1 MKTIIVHGGTGSFKS
16 DKDFDE
22 HRRGVE
28 EAVIHGYSTLEER
41 NSSEEAVIAAVSKME
56 ENPTF
61 NCGRGSVLNYNGQIE
76 MDAAIMDNNLNA
88 GAVSGLKRI
97 LHPIM
102 VARAVMEQTDHVLL
116 AGAELE
122 EFVKVLEFP
131 RDDTLV
137 VPHRYQQWKAELERI
152 ERGEKT
158 RFGKSISLARKAK
171 EYHSTCGAVAI
182 DDHGRMVAG
191 TSTGGMSMKSF
202 GRVGDTPIIGA
213 GTYADSFGAVSAT
226 GHGEKIM
233 KLTLSRMVAFFMEQ
247 YPAQK
252 AVDIALDRARYSEC
266 ECGLIAIDR
275 YGNIGIG
282 YTSKDMSWA
291 FIREDHSPVI
301 F

>member
-28 EAVIHGYSTLEER
+28 EAVIHGYSILEER

-88 GAVSGLKRI
+88 GAVSGLKRV
-97 LHPIM
+97 LHPIE

-116 AGAELE
+116 AGAGLE
-122 EFVKVLEFP
+122 ELVKVLEFP
-131 RDDTLV
+131 RDDALV

-158 RFGKSISLARKAK
+158 RFGKSISLA
-171 EYHSTCGAVAI
+171 
-182 DDHGRMVAG
+182 
-191 TSTGGMSMKSF
+191 
-202 GRVGDTPIIGA
+202 
-213 GTYADSFGAVSAT
+213 
-226 GHGEKIM
+226 
-233 KLTLSRMVAFFMEQ
+233 
-247 YPAQK
+247 
-252 AVDIALDRARYSEC
+252 
-266 ECGLIAIDR
+266 
-275 YGNIGIG
+275 
-282 YTSKDMSWA
+282 
-291 FIREDHSPVI
+291 
-301 F
+301 